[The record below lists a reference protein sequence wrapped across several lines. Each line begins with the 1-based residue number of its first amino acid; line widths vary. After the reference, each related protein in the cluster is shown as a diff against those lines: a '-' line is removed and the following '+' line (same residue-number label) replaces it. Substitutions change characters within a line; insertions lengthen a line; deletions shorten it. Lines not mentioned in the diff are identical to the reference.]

1 MARAISYS
9 PRSLSTFK
17 IIATLRTTG
26 RSRALA
32 CPKNT
37 PCASLWKDQDR
48 FKNRDFYYS
57 DRILVGTRYFQT
69 NTGRIP
75 TRSGWL
81 DTSFCRL
88 VTWICV
94 NIFSY
99 FTGQLHAGHVS
110 CATYQHVIQSNQK
123 QSFGTGTPSILMSR
137 LLSASWLHFC
147 QQFWTLPCRGL
158 CRKAWYEDR
167 ISSRLILTCSHF
179 ENVLWKFLHETR
191 KIRNRL
197 ISFLEGN
204 SYGFPKARIVLKK
217 SHDMFAWRSL

>member
-1 MARAISYS
+1 MIFIIPIVYWSGLGISKQI
-9 PRSLSTFK
+9 L
-17 IIATLRTTG
+17 G
-26 RSRALA
+26 ESRR
-32 CPKNT
+32 
-37 PCASLWKDQDR
+37 DQD
-48 FKNRDFYYS
+48 
-57 DRILVGTRYFQT
+57 
-69 NTGRIP
+69 
-75 TRSGWL
+75 GWTPL
-81 DTSFCRL
+81 FCRP

-99 FTGQLHAGHVS
+99 FSGQLHAGHVS

>member
-17 IIATLRTTG
+17 IIATLGTTG

-37 PCASLWKDQDR
+37 PCASLWKHQDR

-57 DRILVGTRYFQT
+57 DRILVGTWYFQT

-123 QSFGTGTPSILMSR
+123 QSFGTGTLAFWCLVCSVLLGSIFVSSFEPYLAGDFAGKPDTKTEFLRVSF
-137 LLSASWLHFC
+137 WLVH
-147 QQFWTLPCRGL
+147 
-158 CRKAWYEDR
+158 
-167 ISSRLILTCSHF
+167 ILKTFS
-179 ENVLWKFLHETR
+179 E
-191 KIRNRL
+191 
-197 ISFLEGN
+197 N
-204 SYGFPKARIVLKK
+204 SYTKPEKSGIV
-217 SHDMFAWRSL
+217 